1 MESDLNMD
9 DADRE
14 KITTNLNKLV
24 LRTTWNDKLE
34 LSLIEKKTF
43 SSKSMNLIKTSSDQ
57 DEWIRQLYFSIQK
70 RGPKAFDHLV
80 RALVESGNSVAA
92 NILDCSIE
100 IESLPSPIKDDVNK

>member
-1 MESDLNMD
+1 MD
-9 DADRE
+9 DSDRE

-24 LRTTWNDKLE
+24 LRTTWNDTLE

-70 RGPKAFDHLV
+70 RGPKAFGQLV
-80 RALVESGNSVAA
+80 LSLVESGNSVAA
-92 NILDCSIE
+92 NILDSSIE
-100 IESLPSPIKDDVNK
+100 IKSLPSPIPEDVNK